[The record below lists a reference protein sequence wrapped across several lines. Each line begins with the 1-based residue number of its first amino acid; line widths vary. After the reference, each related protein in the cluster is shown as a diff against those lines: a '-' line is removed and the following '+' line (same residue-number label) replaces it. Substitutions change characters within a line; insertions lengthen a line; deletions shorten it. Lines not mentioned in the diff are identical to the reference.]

1 LIITVVTTFA
11 FSQLK
16 LDTTY
21 EVADAIGTALM
32 VTLMTTY
39 AASRAKELKLSAMQ
53 KLTGQPTDAVLTQI
67 QDQIMV
73 QATLDGINFS
83 FLVSTGIVF
92 VALVLSFFIKRAK
105 PMEEKPSEVKIKE
118 KVVVGQ

>member
-1 LIITVVTTFA
+1 
-11 FSQLK
+11 
-16 LDTTY
+16 
-21 EVADAIGTALM
+21 
-32 VTLMTTY
+32 
-39 AASRAKELKLSAMQ
+39 MQ

-118 KVVVGQ
+118 KAVVGQ